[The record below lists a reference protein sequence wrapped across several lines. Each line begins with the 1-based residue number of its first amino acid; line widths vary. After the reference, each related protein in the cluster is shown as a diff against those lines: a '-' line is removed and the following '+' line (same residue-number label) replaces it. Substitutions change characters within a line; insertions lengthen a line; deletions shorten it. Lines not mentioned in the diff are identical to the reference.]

1 MRLKPASRILYWLL
15 LLPAFM
21 PTLAVADES
30 VWQRLAAGGH
40 VVLLRHATTMPGFGD
55 PPGFRLEDCATQR
68 NLSAAGREQARRI
81 GAQLRERRI
90 TVGEVRSSR
99 WCRCLETAELAF
111 GRAADPWPLL
121 DSLHEHP
128 ERRDTQTEALRRAL
142 AEVPARGN
150 LFLVTHQ
157 ANVVALTGMTL
168 VSGEM
173 IVLTPRDGR
182 LETVGRIPPST
193 TVRNRR
199 GLDLNPRIL
208 SSPKASTARIRV
220 VTAGHLIAVK

>member
-1 MRLKPASRILYWLL
+1 MALAVSVWKMVLSRVRHILCSLL
-15 LLPAFM
+15 LLSAFM
-21 PTLAVADES
+21 PVLAPADES

-40 VVLLRHATTMPGFGD
+40 VVLLRHATTVPGFGD
-55 PPGFRLEDCATQR
+55 PPGLRLGDCATQR
-68 NLSAAGREQARRI
+68 NLSAAGREEARRI

-90 TVGEVRSSR
+90 PVGDVRSSR

-128 ERRDTQTEALRRAL
+128 ERRDTQTKALRHAL
-142 AEVPARGN
+142 AEPPPHGN

-168 VSGEM
+168 AQGEM
-173 IVLTPRDGR
+173 IVLMPRDGR
-182 LETVGRIPPST
+182 LETVGRISPPAIT
-193 TVRNRR
+193 MR
-199 GLDLNPRIL
+199 
-208 SSPKASTARIRV
+208 
-220 VTAGHLIAVK
+220 

>member
-1 MRLKPASRILYWLL
+1 MRLKLASHILYWLL
-15 LLPAFM
+15 LLSAFM
-21 PTLAVADES
+21 PALAAADES

-40 VVLLRHATTMPGFGD
+40 VVLLRHATTVPGFGD

-90 TVGEVRSSR
+90 PVGEVRSSR
-99 WCRCLETAELAF
+99 WCRCLETAELAV

-121 DSLHEHP
+121 DSLHEHL
-128 ERRDTQTEALRRAL
+128 ERRETQTQALREALAD
-142 AEVPARGN
+142 VPARGN

-168 VSGEM
+168 AQGEM

-182 LETVGRIPPST
+182 LETVGRIPP
-193 TVRNRR
+193 
-199 GLDLNPRIL
+199 
-208 SSPKASTARIRV
+208 AV
-220 VTAGHLIAVK
+220 VTKP